1 MCMTTNDNTSENKS
15 RMKITVFRH
24 KKYKDIYLTLS
35 IGNNSTFGTTKDLEE
50 AMSNYFLYEKFNCW
64 TDFYDA
70 LSEAT
75 SKSKSESNSYSPYIT
90 YMDSR
95 IFEIDGYK
103 TEYSSLFKY
112 DGGTDSKF
120 AVVKATPKG
129 GGEVALNVV
138 DDVLSSSSELNNF
151 KISVRRISQSYPV
164 G

>member
-103 TEYSSLFKY
+103 
-112 DGGTDSKF
+112 
-120 AVVKATPKG
+120 
-129 GGEVALNVV
+129 GELTRN
-138 DDVLSSSSELNNF
+138 LELN
-151 KISVRRISQSYPV
+151 ISDFEEVILRETEVYPV
-164 G
+164 GN